1 MYISQRGSASIE
13 FVIVAVAVFLPLL
26 ALAVTVSSIQTSQ
39 FAVAVVA
46 RQGVRAF
53 ALSPSEMVG
62 QRRIAAINQL
72 VRDDFGVD
80 SQVSW
85 AINCSTRPCHSRGGL
100 VRVTVNAAVPI
111 AMIPV
116 LPGLTL
122 PPGVRISSTA
132 THIVPLVPLP

>member
-13 FVIVAVAVFLPLL
+13 FVVVAVAVFLPLL

-53 ALSPSEMVG
+53 ALSPSESIG

-72 VRDDFGVD
+72 VRDDFSVD

-85 AINCSTRPCHSRGGL
+85 TFNCSTRLCHARGGL
-100 VRVTVNAAVPI
+100 VRVTVTTAVPI
-111 AMIPV
+111 AMIPA

-122 PPGVRISSTA
+122 PPSVRISSTA
-132 THIVPLVPLP
+132 THVVPLVPLP